1 MSDEQSRV
9 DEGRAFAD
17 RMREGVRNLT
27 APDEIRDDWIDWVQE
42 AAFEAVWARPGLA
55 LRERSIA
62 TIAALTALYRSNELR
77 SHVRIGLRNGLTR
90 LEISEVIMQMGV
102 YGGAPVAVEGMR
114 IAQEVFE
121 QLDA

>member
-1 MSDEQSRV
+1 MSDESTRV

-17 RMREGVRNLT
+17 RMRDAVRNLV

-42 AAFEAVWARPGLA
+42 AAFESVWARPGLA

-62 TIAALTALYRSNELR
+62 TIAALTALYRPNELR

-90 LEISEVIMQMGV
+90 AEIAEVIMQMGV

-121 QLDA
+121 QLDE